1 MLDAE
6 AIIDALLAE
15 VRADGVFH
23 RDAVSTV
30 SKAEFLIL
38 HRVLNEKRL
47 VLGFAFCRVLGWSI
61 LDEEGFG
68 VGIWCMGKR
77 GCIM

>member
-1 MLDAE
+1 MFDPE

-38 HRVLNEKRL
+38 HRVLNLKRL
-47 VLGFAFCRVLGWSI
+47 AIGSVFFRFWGWSI